1 MKKFNNKIKL
11 ILIIIAVI
19 WAPIVFI
26 IVGAFL
32 VRISFYIRDSVNL
45 KYILSSVYDNNFK
58 MGDLVYWYVTTIGV
72 GITAFFSYI
81 LFKVSKRSNEIA
93 DSIRQKE
100 EKRDREV
107 ERENAIII
115 HYNIIHIFKI
125 ARELFNMLI
134 NKDVELN
141 DYSTIPSILN
151 NEEWIKNIALISSEI
166 NSDEIDKLYD
176 IFERAEIIRD
186 LIVCK
191 ARKDNILDNLKILF
205 DNSLLFN
212 VFKYPYLME
221 QTNHTEKLFT
231 TQLRE
236 IVEHIARL
244 KYKDRE
250 INRKIFMGN
259 YKNDKTDFVF
269 LEYGN
274 KLSYGLKQYVGTIKD
289 NQFDGNGLY
298 IDTKDKLTI
307 TSAIGELSSSTKE
320 DKVFKDHFLSNE
332 KYRAKFKDGR
342 LAKGRR
348 IEFYDN
354 GSIWY
359 FVDYDRMHG
368 CTEKDVDLNIKL
380 YKKGKDTG
388 SFYGYLSVEKIEE
401 IYKSKTLFEGI
412 ILNGKFNSGSGILFF
427 ANGNKKYEGNIVD
440 EMYDGEGIEYDNKGE
455 IVFQGIFEKNQ
466 AKTGMKFIINDYEY
480 IESKIED
487 YEHISEKLRIFKTND
502 LLEIE
507 YRDIRANGRSGFG
520 TQYHD
525 KEKMNKWYVGEYLGK
540 ERHGG
545 GTEYYESENIKYTG
559 NFERSHYNGNGVLY
573 TEEGSKM
580 YEGKF
585 QMDVLMNGYV
595 YLAAKKEYYEKWMDM
610 NKPIFS
616 YEGFIFYEGQIQDK
630 IPNGEGKLFFG
641 DKVVFKGQFKNNRIV
656 KGKFYEESLK
666 NNYNTY
672 CNQLIKYLET

>member
-1 MKKFNNKIKL
+1 MKKFNNKMKF
-11 ILIIIAVI
+11 ILIVIAVI
-19 WAPIVFI
+19 LAPIIFI

-32 VRISFYIRDSVNL
+32 VRISFNVRDNLNL
-45 KYILSSVYDNNFK
+45 KYMFSAVYDNNFK

-81 LFKVSKRSNEIA
+81 LFNVSKRSNEIA
-93 DSIRQKE
+93 DGMRQKE

-125 ARELFNMLI
+125 ARELFNMLL
-134 NKDVELN
+134 NNEVELN
-141 DYSTIPSILN
+141 DYSIIPSILN

-166 NSDEIDKLYD
+166 NIDEIDQLYD

-186 LIVCK
+186 LVVCK
-191 ARKDNILDNLKILF
+191 AKKDNILDNLKILF
-205 DNSLLFN
+205 DNSLLFD
-212 VFKYPYLME
+212 VFKYPYLMR

-244 KYKDRE
+244 KYKDME
-250 INRKIFMGN
+250 INREIFMGN
-259 YKNDKTDFVF
+259 YKNDKADFVF

-274 KLSYGLKQYVGTIKD
+274 KLSYESKKYIGTMKS
-289 NQFDGNGLY
+289 NRFDGKGLY
-298 IDTKDKLTI
+298 FDTKDKLTI
-307 TSAIGELSSSTKE
+307 TSSGENLNELVQVDNTSGNE
-320 DKVFKDHFLSNE
+320 FLTNE
-332 KYRAKFKDGR
+332 KFRASFEVGR
-342 LAKGRR
+342 LVKGRR
-348 IEFYDN
+348 VEFYDN

-359 FVDYDRMHG
+359 FVDYHRMHG
-368 CTEKDVDLNIKL
+368 CTEKDADLKIKL
-380 YKKGKDTG
+380 YEKGENQG
-388 SFYGYLSVEKIEE
+388 SSYCYSTVERIEK

-480 IESKIED
+480 IETKIEE
-487 YEHISEKLRIFKTND
+487 YKYISEKLRIFKTND

-507 YRDIRANGRSGFG
+507 YRDIRANGRLGFG

-525 KEKMNKWYVGEYLGK
+525 KKKMNKWYVGEYLGK
-540 ERHGG
+540 ERHGS
-545 GTEYYESENIKYTG
+545 GTEYYESEKIKYNG
-559 NFERSHYNGNGVLY
+559 NFGMSHYNGNGVLY

-580 YEGKF
+580 YEGNF

-595 YLAAKKEYYEKWMDM
+595 YLAARKEYYEKWMDM
-610 NKPIFS
+610 NNPIIS

-630 IPNGEGKLFFG
+630 IPNGKGKLFFG
-641 DKVVFKGQFKNNRIV
+641 DKVVFKGQFNNNRIV
-656 KGKFYEESLK
+656 KGKFYEEFLK
-666 NNYNTY
+666 NNYNIY
-672 CNQLIKYLET
+672 CNQLIKY